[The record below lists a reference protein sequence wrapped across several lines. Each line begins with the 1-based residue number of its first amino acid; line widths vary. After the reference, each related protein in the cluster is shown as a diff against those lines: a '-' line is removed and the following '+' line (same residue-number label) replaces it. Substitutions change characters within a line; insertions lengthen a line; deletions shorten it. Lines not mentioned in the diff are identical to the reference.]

1 LEVCGDRIDCLPV
14 LAVLLKG
21 FLHGG
26 MPVENSAFSGVAGVQ
41 NDSNVARA
49 SSSKLYP
56 DAAIMGK
63 HYKLGKHVK
72 VYGAEFA
79 AKHGD
84 SNAVTGWLYGR
95 NAIFTT
101 QPVT

>member
-1 LEVCGDRIDCLPV
+1 LPV
-14 LAVLLKG
+14 LAVFLKG

-26 MPVENSAFSGVAGVQ
+26 MLVENSTFSGVAGVQ

-49 SSSKLYP
+49 SSNKLYP

-63 HYKLGKHVK
+63 HYKLGKHVR
-72 VYGAEFA
+72 VYGAELA
-79 AKHGD
+79 AKHRD
-84 SNAVTGWLYGR
+84 SDAATGWLYGR
-95 NAIFTT
+95 NTIFTT